1 MFRRLLLVISL
12 LLSILT
18 NGPNHEKNE
27 LIASNQQDQTI
38 VTISEIKN
46 MVRNMQ
52 TKADVNSILGRNYQ
66 EIRGELYNNTVWR
79 FDLYPVSNYQYM
91 SKFDT
96 VDSEGLQEGLVKYI
110 IFISFGEEDNIISK
124 SIYYCDIK
132 GNIYEVKYIENTE
145 KEVILF

>member
-1 MFRRLLLVISL
+1 
-12 LLSILT
+12 
-18 NGPNHEKNE
+18 
-27 LIASNQQDQTI
+27 
-38 VTISEIKN
+38 